1 MFEDLFLFHVF
12 CPVSTKPHSNCV
24 QVTISKFHLWNMKFG
39 ALRQLWTFLKKVYTF
54 RKVQEGTEDIHTEE
68 PEEEKPIPTNNS
80 LEELAARLKAL
91 QKNRHTLDLVCDIF
105 ADFRVRKLGYM
116 CLSWLLGRRLSRQK

>member
-1 MFEDLFLFHVF
+1 
-12 CPVSTKPHSNCV
+12 
-24 QVTISKFHLWNMKFG
+24 MKFG

-54 RKVQEGTEDIHTEE
+54 RKVQEGTEDIQTEE
-68 PEEEKPIPTNNS
+68 PEEEKPMPMNNS
-80 LEELAARLKAL
+80 LEELAARLKTL

-116 CLSWLLGRRLSRQK
+116 CLSWLVVRCLSLHK